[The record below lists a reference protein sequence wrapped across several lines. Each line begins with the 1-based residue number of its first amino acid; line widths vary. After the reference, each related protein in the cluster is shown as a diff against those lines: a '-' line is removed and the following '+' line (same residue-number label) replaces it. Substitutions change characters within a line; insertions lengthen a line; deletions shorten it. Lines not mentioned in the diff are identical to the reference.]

1 MNSVPRSLLDGRSK
15 ARASSW
21 CLGLFTALAV
31 LSISLV
37 RAQDDFPT
45 VAAATPEPAEKS
57 PKAARGLLLD
67 VASTGERLVA
77 VGERG
82 NILVSRDGRRW
93 AQVEAPIRATL
104 TAVTF
109 VSPTHGWAVGH
120 DVTILHTSD
129 GGRNWVLQHQ
139 DVARQQPLLDVLFLD
154 ELRGFAAG
162 AFGML
167 FGTTDGGQTWD
178 EVDAPVLKED
188 NFHLHSLTRLRNGSL
203 LIAGESGL
211 LAGSVDGVQWTKHAS
226 PYEGTF
232 FGAVP
237 RGEAGV
243 IVFGLRGNT
252 FAADDISTPQWR
264 KLEVQS
270 TRTLFAGSALDD
282 GATVLVGADGAV
294 VLVRSDDLVED
305 KSMKARAAER
315 VGGTLSATVPW
326 QGRLVTVG
334 ELGIQPYAV
343 Q

>member
-1 MNSVPRSLLDGRSK
+1 MNSDPRIVLAGRSK
-15 ARASSW
+15 ARASSRR
-21 CLGLFTALAV
+21 LGLFTGMAV
-31 LSISLV
+31 LSISLCL
-37 RAQDDFPT
+37 AQDSVPSSGPQ
-45 VAAATPEPAEKS
+45 VLEAAEKS

-82 NILVSRDGRRW
+82 NIVASRDGRRW
-93 AQVEAPIRATL
+93 AQVEVPVRVTL

-109 VSPTHGWAVGH
+109 ASPTQGWAVGH

-129 GGRNWVLQHQ
+129 GGRSWDLQHQ

-154 ELRGFAAG
+154 ELQGFAAG

-167 FGTTDGGQTWD
+167 FATIDGGQTWN

-203 LIAGESGL
+203 LIAGERGL
-211 LAGSVDGVQWTKHAS
+211 LAWSADGVHWAKLAS
-226 PYEGTF
+226 PYEGSF
-232 FGAVP
+232 FGAVS
-237 RGEAGV
+237 RGDAGV

-252 FAADDISTPQWR
+252 FVADDTRAPQWR

-270 TRTLFAGSALDD
+270 TRTLFAGSTLED
-282 GATVLVGADGAV
+282 GSTVLVGADGAV
-294 VLVRSDDLVED
+294 VLVRPDDLVED

-315 VGGTLSATVPW
+315 VGGTLSAIVPW
-326 QGRLVTVG
+326 QGQLVTVG